1 MRIRSAIV
9 ALAAAALLAA
19 CTPSA
24 EPTPEAP
31 STPPPDLA
39 ALRVGYG
46 LPDCPDTDPAAEQI
60 DGGLP
65 RTDLSCLGS
74 DKRVNLAGL
83 ARKPTIVNVWAQW
96 CGPCREE
103 SPFLREGL
111 AELDDVSFLGI
122 DYNDPLPDWAIE
134 FAGLVGWLY
143 PHVMDQDKEL
153 QVPLKVPGV
162 PSTYFVAEDGTIAYV
177 HPGAFE
183 STEQLKDMAAEHL
196 GVS

>member
-1 MRIRSAIV
+1 MRTRIV
-9 ALAAAALLAA
+9 ALAAAAALAA

-39 ALRVGYG
+39 ALRVEYG
-46 LPDCPDTDPAAEQI
+46 LPDCPDTDPAAEQV

-83 ARKPTIVNVWAQW
+83 EREPTIINVWAQW

-103 SPFLREGL
+103 SPFLREAL
-111 AELDDVSFLGI
+111 TELEGVNFVGI

-134 FAGLVGWLY
+134 FAGLVGWTY

-162 PSTYFVAEDGTIAYV
+162 PSTYFVDADGTIAHV
-177 HPGAFE
+177 HPGAFT
-183 STEQLKDMAAEHL
+183 STEQLKDLAAQHL

>member
-1 MRIRSAIV
+1 MAS
-9 ALAAAALLAA
+9 LATALLLVA
-19 CTPSA
+19 CSGQV
-24 EPTPEAP
+24 AP
-31 STPPPDLA
+31 SRSTSPPPDLGE
-39 ALRVGYG
+39 LRTQFG
-46 LPDCPDTDPAAEQI
+46 LPECPSTDATAESV

-65 RTDLSCLGS
+65 QTDLRCLGTS
-74 DKRVNLAGL
+74 QRVNLAGL
-83 ARKPTIVNVWAQW
+83 PREATIVNVWAQW

>member
-1 MRIRSAIV
+1 MRIRSAIAAVV
-9 ALAAAALLAA
+9 ALAA

-24 EPTPEAP
+24 EPSPP

-39 ALRVGYG
+39 ALRVQYG
-46 LPDCPDTDPAAEQI
+46 LPDCPDTDPSAEQI

-65 RTDLSCLGS
+65 RTDLQCLGS

-83 ARKPTIVNVWAQW
+83 ERTPTIVNVWAQW

-103 SPFLREGL
+103 SPFLREALGK
-111 AELDDVSFLGI
+111 LDGVNFVGI

-134 FAGLVGWLY
+134 FAGLVGWVY
-143 PHVMDQDKEL
+143 PHVMDQDKEM
-153 QVPLKVPGV
+153 QVPLKVPGI
-162 PSTYFVAEDGTIAYV
+162 PSTYFVAADGTIAYV
-177 HPGAFE
+177 HAGPFE
-183 STEQLKDMAAEHL
+183 STQQLTDLAAEHL

>member
-1 MRIRSAIV
+1 MRIRSAIAAVV
-9 ALAAAALLAA
+9 ALAA

-24 EPTPEAP
+24 EPAPP

-39 ALRVGYG
+39 ALRVQYG
-46 LPDCPDTDPAAEQI
+46 LPDCPDTDPSAEQI

-65 RTDLSCLGS
+65 RTDLQCLGS

-83 ARKPTIVNVWAQW
+83 ERTPTIVNVWAQW

-103 SPFLREGL
+103 SPFLREALGK
-111 AELDDVSFLGI
+111 LDGVNFVGI

-134 FAGLVGWLY
+134 FAGLVGWVY
-143 PHVMDQDKEL
+143 PHVMDQDKEM
-153 QVPLKVPGV
+153 QVPLKVPGI
-162 PSTYFVAEDGTIAYV
+162 PSTYFVAADGTIAYV
-177 HPGAFE
+177 HAGPFE
-183 STEQLKDMAAEHL
+183 STQQLTDLAAEHL

>member
-39 ALRVGYG
+39 ALRVEYG
-46 LPDCPDTDPAAEQI
+46 LPDCPDTDPAAEQV